1 MSLFTRSISADKLII
16 IQIIPSVGVE
26 SAPADIL
33 AWSLVKRVREDFSS
47 HTREITSCIEDLKYA
62 SPSLHLRSKS
72 LTTSRSSGASGGT
85 LSTILTIFDTL
96 SITDLLGATS
106 PFSLAA
112 STPPKNLPREPLLS
126 SLLGARSVRDLG
138 TLTTSPTG
146 LADITVVHRSSTL
159 TPEFYGP
166 RFYFRQFVHVRNTL
180 VAVLLH
186 IGFIFVFSLL
196 LIPFMRTLARKVVYA
211 PGTGPR
217 KEDGANDRLEY
228 HAIATVDQG
237 QDVENP
243 KRVFGKLTFGGNAYT
258 FTGLLLA
265 EAAMVILQNEE
276 KVRKVSRAGI
286 VTPAMLGQ
294 EFVDRLEKV
303 GCVIETKV
311 LEN

>member
-1 MSLFTRSISADKLII
+1 
-16 IQIIPSVGVE
+16 
-26 SAPADIL
+26 
-33 AWSLVKRVREDFSS
+33 
-47 HTREITSCIEDLKYA
+47 
-62 SPSLHLRSKS
+62 
-72 LTTSRSSGASGGT
+72 
-85 LSTILTIFDTL
+85 
-96 SITDLLGATS
+96 
-106 PFSLAA
+106 
-112 STPPKNLPREPLLS
+112 
-126 SLLGARSVRDLG
+126 
-138 TLTTSPTG
+138 
-146 LADITVVHRSSTL
+146 
-159 TPEFYGP
+159 
-166 RFYFRQFVHVRNTL
+166 
-180 VAVLLH
+180 
-186 IGFIFVFSLL
+186 
-196 LIPFMRTLARKVVYA
+196 MRTLARKVVYA